1 MEIKT
6 KLSQD
11 LIGVL
16 DYRLYHIFMSDSG
29 IFYSGGIFFITRY
42 REFKEG
48 YTQEDV
54 DKRFREIVSS
64 IKR

>member
-1 MEIKT
+1 MQIST

-11 LIGVL
+11 RIGVL
-16 DYRLYHIFMSDSG
+16 DSRLFHIFMSDSG
-29 IFYSGGIFFITRY
+29 IFYSGGIFSHIRY
-42 REFKEG
+42 KDVKEG

-54 DKRFREIVSS
+54 DKRFREIVNT